1 VITRRAFL
9 AGAGV
14 AAAGSLIG
22 WRVAQRSGDLTLDN
36 GLVQGRWSVADGVL
50 RAIDI
55 SDRASGQF
63 LPLSADVCA
72 LVFRDGTT
80 VGTTALR
87 VTGDPRV
94 SVLAG
99 DPHAAR
105 LAARLPG
112 HALDVELADA
122 AGRVRVTCRAE
133 LRAGSRYVRQEVRLE
148 AISGEVAITDVRLV
162 DLDVAGAAVR
172 GEVRGSPIVAGS
184 WFIGF
189 EHPLADVAVEGGRGR
204 ASLAREVPLRPGAP
218 VVYSSVVGFAAPG
231 QLRRDFLTYLERER
245 AHPYRPFLHYNSW
258 YDIGYFSKFDEAGA
272 LGAIA
277 AVGRELHERRGV
289 HLDSFLFDDGW
300 DDPHTLWRFHAGF
313 PRGFKRVREAAAR
326 YGAAP
331 GVWLSPWGGYGKP
344 KEDRLSF
351 GREQGFETNEGGFA
365 LSGPKYYARF
375 RETCL
380 DMMRRYGVNQFK
392 FDGTGNVAHAIPGSA
407 FDSDFSAMLALIADL
422 RAEKPDLYVNLT
434 SGTYPSPF
442 FLRHADSIWRG
453 GEDHDFAGVGS
464 DRQRWITYRDAD
476 TYAGIV
482 KKGPLFPLNSLML
495 HGVIYAR
502 HANHLDSDPGGDFTS
517 ECRAY
522 FGTGTQLQELYITP
536 ALLSPANWDALA
548 EAARWAGERAAILVD
563 THWVGGDPGAL
574 AVYGHAALERGGR
587 GGRGRGTLVLRNP
600 KDVPQGIEVD
610 IGEAL
615 ELPAGAPRRY
625 SARSPWRSDRGQA
638 PIVLEAAMP
647 HRFELGAFEVLTLDV
662 DAEA

>member
-1 VITRRAFL
+1 MPMQPRPSAETSRPRFPSLRFCIVPPSLPTVITRRAFL

-189 EHPLADVAVEGGRGR
+189 EHPLADVAVEGGRAR
-204 ASLAREVPLRPGAP
+204 ACAP
-218 VVYSSVVGFAAPG
+218 VPALSALQLVVRHRLLLQVRRSGRT
-231 QLRRDFLTYLERER
+231 RRD
-245 AHPYRPFLHYNSW
+245 
-258 YDIGYFSKFDEAGA
+258 
-272 LGAIA
+272 
-277 AVGRELHERRGV
+277 RRGR
-289 HLDSFLFDDGW
+289 
-300 DDPHTLWRFHAGF
+300 TR
-313 PRGFKRVREAAAR
+313 AAR
-326 YGAAP
+326 
-331 GVWLSPWGGYGKP
+331 
-344 KEDRLSF
+344 
-351 GREQGFETNEGGFA
+351 
-365 LSGPKYYARF
+365 
-375 RETCL
+375 
-380 DMMRRYGVNQFK
+380 
-392 FDGTGNVAHAIPGSA
+392 
-407 FDSDFSAMLALIADL
+407 
-422 RAEKPDLYVNLT
+422 
-434 SGTYPSPF
+434 
-442 FLRHADSIWRG
+442 
-453 GEDHDFAGVGS
+453 
-464 DRQRWITYRDAD
+464 
-476 TYAGIV
+476 
-482 KKGPLFPLNSLML
+482 
-495 HGVIYAR
+495 
-502 HANHLDSDPGGDFTS
+502 
-517 ECRAY
+517 
-522 FGTGTQLQELYITP
+522 
-536 ALLSPANWDALA
+536 
-548 EAARWAGERAAILVD
+548 
-563 THWVGGDPGAL
+563 
-574 AVYGHAALERGGR
+574 
-587 GGRGRGTLVLRNP
+587 
-600 KDVPQGIEVD
+600 
-610 IGEAL
+610 
-615 ELPAGAPRRY
+615 APRRTPRFV
-625 SARSPWRSDRGQA
+625 SVRRRLGRSPHVVALSRRLPARFQA
-638 PIVLEAAMP
+638 
-647 HRFELGAFEVLTLDV
+647 GA
-662 DAEA
+662 

>member
-1 VITRRAFL
+1 MITRRAFL

-36 GLVQGRWSVADGVL
+36 GLVQGRWSIADGVL

-55 SDRASGQF
+55 SDRASGQS

-87 VTGDPRV
+87 VTGDARV

-99 DPHAAR
+99 DPRAAR

-112 HALDVELADA
+112 HALTVELADA

-184 WFIGF
+184 WFLGF
-189 EHPLADVAVEGGRGR
+189 EHPLAEVSVENGHAR
-204 ASLAREVPLRPGAP
+204 ASLARELPLRPGAA

-351 GREQGFETNEGGFA
+351 GREQGFETNAGGFA

-453 GEDHDFAGVGS
+453 GEDHDFTGVGS

-517 ECRAY
+517 DVRAY

-548 EAARWAGERAAILVD
+548 EAARWARERAAILVD

-574 AVYGHAALERGGR
+574 AVYGHAALGS

-625 SARSPWRSDRGQA
+625 SARSPWRSDRGQM
-638 PIVLEAAMP
+638 PVVLEAAIP